1 MGCLWVNMGCLWV
14 FPMLPNFFLVGNGS
28 EHKISKKNI
37 RLAPKV
43 RSALKSRSK
52 SFAPGK
58 VWLQATHEA
67 CKAANEVE
75 ALSLYPFSSKYTPLA
90 GQPWQKDPVGH
101 MVWHPRF
108 LGQ

>member
-1 MGCLWVNMGCLWV
+1 MFMGKYGMFMG
-14 FPMLPNFFLVGNGS
+14 FPHASQLFFGRKWFGTQNFQ
-28 EHKISKKNI
+28 KNI